1 MYPFNVILVG
11 CSEQVRNAIWPELAA
26 LNCHI
31 EAEFLGVESA
41 LEALRG
47 GIGQPG
53 KGGPKGK
60 EPEPTADERRLFVV
74 HLEQPVDLTP
84 LKRLSSLFASSP
96 IVAVFDSSA
105 NPALAITAMRTGA
118 TQVVLMPIQPEDFR
132 TAMQCIAMQSGAEAT
147 NGQVIALAGVT
158 GGAGTTTL
166 AINLANE
173 MGHLFR
179 QRVILAELSFLVGK
193 FPVYLDLEPRYT
205 IHELI
210 QEIRR
215 LDVYFVK
222 SALLN
227 MADNENVSI
236 LPGPFNPVAAINI
249 QPADVL
255 YLCDFLRQLA
265 DYVILDVPCTYDN
278 IYFET
283 LNAADQV
290 VLVAEQKVPSVRSL
304 QMIFNN
310 LRHKQP
316 HLLLNRYDPNIK
328 GFGVQRLQELLQV
341 PRMVTI
347 ANDYDAVTSA
357 VNQGKTLRAENPRS
371 KALADIDALAKVLV
385 PTGEGV
391 VPAAGSGMFKG
402 LMKAFGFKK

>member
-11 CSEQVRNAIWPELAA
+11 CTEEVRNAILPELAA
-26 LNCHI
+26 MNCHI
-31 EAEFLGVESA
+31 EGEYLGVESA

-47 GIGQPG
+47 GVGQAG
-53 KGGPKGK
+53 KGGKGK
-60 EPEPTADERRLFVV
+60 EPDPMVDDRRLFIV
-74 HLEQPVDLTP
+74 HLETPVELTP

-96 IVAVFDSSA
+96 IVAIFDASA

-118 TQVVLMPIQPEDFR
+118 TQVVLQPIQPEDFR
-132 TAMQCIAMQSGAEAT
+132 TAMQCISMQSGAET
-147 NGQVIALAGVT
+147 THGQVIALAGVT
-158 GGAGTTTL
+158 GGTGTTTL

-173 MGHLFR
+173 MAHLFR

-193 FPVYLDLEPRYT
+193 FPVYLDLEPRHT
-205 IHELI
+205 IYELI

-222 SALLN
+222 SALLSLPE
-227 MADNENVSI
+227 NENLLI
-236 LPGPFNPVAAINI
+236 LPGPFQPVGAIAI
-249 QPADVL
+249 QSADVL

-265 DYVILDVPCTYDN
+265 DFVVLDVPCTYDN

-290 VLVAEQKVPSVRSL
+290 VLVAEQKVPSIRSL
-304 QMIFNN
+304 QMIYNN
-310 LRHKQP
+310 LKHKQP
-316 HLLLNRYDPNIK
+316 HLLLNRYDPNVK

-341 PRMVTI
+341 PRMLTI
-347 ANDYDAVTSA
+347 SNDYDAVTSA
-357 VNQGKTLRAENPRS
+357 VNQGKTLRAENPRT
-371 KALADIDALAKVLV
+371 KALADIDTVAKVLV
-385 PTGEGV
+385 PGAEGAT
-391 VPAAGSGMFKG
+391 PAAGSGMFKG

>member
-11 CSEQVRNAIWPELAA
+11 CTQDVRNAIWPELVA

-41 LEALRG
+41 LEALRSG
-47 GIGQPG
+47 MGQAG
-53 KGGPKGK
+53 KGGKGK
-60 EPEPTADERRLFVV
+60 EQEPMLDERRLFVV
-74 HLEQPVDLTP
+74 HLEKPVDLMP
-84 LKRLSSLFASSP
+84 LKRLSSMFASSP
-96 IVAVFDSSA
+96 IVAIFDSSG

-132 TAMQCIAMQSGAEAT
+132 TAMQCISMQSGAET
-147 NGQVIALAGVT
+147 THGQVIALAGVT
-158 GGAGTTTL
+158 GGAGTTTI

-173 MGHLFR
+173 MGHLFQ

-193 FPVYLDLEPRYT
+193 FPVYLDLEPRHT

-222 SALLN
+222 SALLP
-227 MADNENVSI
+227 MADNENVMI
-236 LPGPFNPVAAINI
+236 LPGPFQPVGAINI

-265 DYVILDVPCTYDN
+265 DFVILDVPCTYDN
-278 IYFET
+278 IFFET
-283 LNAADQV
+283 LNAADQIV
-290 VLVAEQKVPSVRSL
+290 MVAEQKVPSVRSL

-341 PRMVTI
+341 PRMLTI
-347 ANDYDAVTSA
+347 TNDYDSVTSA

-371 KALADIDALAKVLV
+371 KALTDIDALAKVLV
-385 PTGEGV
+385 PNTEGTAP
-391 VPAAGSGMFKG
+391 VPSSGMFKG